1 MFDLLPQVLVSGVS
15 LGMIYGLIA
24 FGYQLTYVTSRTV
37 NFGQGE
43 ALAVGALVGLSLVNF
58 LGFWATIPAVIVFG
72 GIYGLAIER
81 VAIRPALQTKSE
93 GWILATIAVGIIVK
107 NVSENIWGKED
118 VPFPSPLSQ
127 VPIQIGQAFVMPMEI
142 LIVGGA
148 ILLMLLVEGF
158 NRFTLMGRAFVAT
171 ADDRDAARLM
181 GIDTAKVIAG
191 SYALSCAIAAYAGVL
206 MAPITLTGA
215 GMGLV
220 LALKG
225 FAAGILG
232 GLTSGLGAV
241 VGGLIIGIA
250 EAMTAFY
257 VSTGYKEVPGMV
269 ILLVALALKPE
280 GLFGKVLARKV

>member
-1 MFDLLPQVLVSGVS
+1 
-15 LGMIYGLIA
+15 
-24 FGYQLTYVTSRTV
+24 
-37 NFGQGE
+37 
-43 ALAVGALVGLSLVNF
+43 
-58 LGFWATIPAVIVFG
+58 
-72 GIYGLAIER
+72 
-81 VAIRPALQTKSE
+81 
-93 GWILATIAVGIIVK
+93 
-107 NVSENIWGKED
+107 
-118 VPFPSPLSQ
+118 
-127 VPIQIGQAFVMPMEI
+127 
-142 LIVGGA
+142 
-148 ILLMLLVEGF
+148 
-158 NRFTLMGRAFVAT
+158 MGRAFVAT
-171 ADDRDAARLM
+171 ADDRDAAGLM

-206 MAPITLTGA
+206 IAPVTLTGA

-257 VSTGYKEVPGMV
+257 ISTGYKEVPGLL
-269 ILLVALALKPE
+269 ILLIALVLKPE

>member
-43 ALAVGALVGLSLVNF
+43 ALAVGALVGLSLVSF

-72 GIYGLAIER
+72 GLYGLAVER
-81 VAIRPALQTKSE
+81 VAIRPALQSKSE

-118 VPFPSPLSQ
+118 VPFPSPLPQ

-142 LIVGGA
+142 LIVVGA
-148 ILLMLLVEGF
+148 LLLMLLVEGF

-171 ADDRDAARLM
+171 ADDRDAAGLM
-181 GIDTAKVIAG
+181 GIDTSKVIAG

-206 MAPITLTGA
+206 MAPVTLTGA

-257 VSTGYKEVPGMV
+257 ISTGYKEVPGLV
-269 ILLVALALKPE
+269 ILLGALALKPE

>member
-43 ALAVGALVGLSLVNF
+43 ALAVGALVGLSLVSF

-72 GIYGLAIER
+72 GIYGIAVER
-81 VAIRPALQTKSE
+81 VAIRPALQSKSE

-118 VPFPSPLSQ
+118 VRFPSPLPQ

-142 LIVGGA
+142 LIVVGA
-148 ILLMLLVEGF
+148 LLLMLLVEGF

-171 ADDRDAARLM
+171 ADDRDAAGLM
-181 GIDTAKVIAG
+181 GIDTSKVIAG

-206 MAPITLTGA
+206 MAPVTLTGA

-257 VSTGYKEVPGMV
+257 ISTGYKEVPGLV

>member
-43 ALAVGALVGLSLVNF
+43 ALAVGALVGLSLVSF

-72 GIYGLAIER
+72 GIYGLAVER
-81 VAIRPALQTKSE
+81 IAVRPALQSKSE

-118 VPFPSPLSQ
+118 VPFPSPLPQ

-142 LIVGGA
+142 LIVVGA
-148 ILLMLLVEGF
+148 LLLMLLVEGF

-171 ADDRDAARLM
+171 ADDRDAAGLM
-181 GIDTAKVIAG
+181 GIDTSKVIGG

-206 MAPITLTGA
+206 MAPVTLTGA

-257 VSTGYKEVPGMV
+257 ISTGYKEVPGLV

>member
-171 ADDRDAARLM
+171 ADDRDAAGLM

-257 VSTGYKEVPGMV
+257 VSTGYKEVPGLA

>member
-43 ALAVGALVGLSLVNF
+43 ALAVGALVGLSLVSF

-72 GIYGLAIER
+72 GLYGLAVER
-81 VAIRPALQTKSE
+81 VAIRPALQSKSE

-118 VPFPSPLSQ
+118 VPFPSPLPQ
-127 VPIQIGQAFVMPMEI
+127 VPIQIGQSFVMPMEI
-142 LIVGGA
+142 LIVVGA
-148 ILLMLLVEGF
+148 LLLMLLVEGF

-171 ADDRDAARLM
+171 ADDRDAAGLM
-181 GIDTAKVIAG
+181 GIDTSKVIAG

-206 MAPITLTGA
+206 MAPVTLTGP

-257 VSTGYKEVPGMV
+257 ISTGYKEVPGLV